1 MKLNHINLGVTDVPA
16 AVEIFE
22 LFFGLKQAE
31 GMPRNDNMTFLHDD
45 DGSLISVFKSKDV
58 SYPKV
63 FHIGF
68 LQDTPEQ
75 VRAVHAQL
83 TAGGHQVQAPYE
95 NHGRLTFYFNTPAVF
110 IIEVESFMG

>member
-22 LFFGLKQAE
+22 RFFGLKQAE
-31 GMPRNDNMTFLHDD
+31 QMPRNDQMTFLRDD

-75 VRAVHAQL
+75 MWAIHAQL
-83 TAGGHQVQAPYE
+83 IAGGYQIQSPHE
-95 NHGRLTFYFNTPAVF
+95 NHGRLTFYFNTPVGF
-110 IIEVESFMG
+110 IIGVESFID